1 MIAKSINIFKRFF
14 IFFIFLSLIQFINC
28 ENDEKKDGN
37 ETQEKSNIKVSII
50 IPVYNSAEFIERSLG
65 SALEQTLK
73 EIEVIVVDD
82 HSTDNT
88 LEIINKHKDDPRLRI
103 IALEKNQGA
112 GIARNIGM
120 KAAVGEFI
128 GFIDSDDYADKRFYE
143 FLYKY
148 SKDKDMVNGIFVY
161 GTNLSDKFRHHGNY
175 RTYGGTYDSIWR
187 REFINKY
194 NIKYGEDRKVGEDI
208 VFRSSFMEN
217 NPRVAK
223 TPDEGIYYYY
233 KRREGSLMN
242 FPKDYL
248 KNEDNVS
255 YEKESYIKYSNLKH
269 IIIYSAIFLVLFI
282 IVLVVAVKLFK
293 CKNKKPDYNRMEEE
307 ETSEL
312 IINYN

>member
-1 MIAKSINIFKRFF
+1 MIAKINKIFKRLF
-14 IFFIFLSLIQFINC
+14 IFFIFLSLIQFVNC
-28 ENDEKKDGN
+28 ENDEKKDNNQDG
-37 ETQEKSNIKVSII
+37 TQEKSNIKVSVI

-73 EIEVIVVDD
+73 EIEIIVVDD

-88 LEIINKHKDDPRLRI
+88 LEIINKHKDDPRLKI

-148 SKDKDMVNGIFVY
+148 SKDKDMVRGIFVY
-161 GTNLSDKFRHHGNY
+161 GTNLSDKIRHHSEYNI
-175 RTYGGTYDSIWR
+175 YGGTYDSIWR

-194 NIKYGEDRKVGEDI
+194 NIQYGVDRKVGEDVI
-208 VFRSSFMEN
+208 FRSAFMEK

-223 TPDEGIYYYY
+223 APDEGIYYYY

-242 FPKDYL
+242 FGKDYL

-255 YEKESYIKYSNLKH
+255 YEQ
-269 IIIYSAIFLVLFI
+269 
-282 IVLVVAVKLFK
+282 
-293 CKNKKPDYNRMEEE
+293 KKKVNFR
-307 ETSEL
+307 L
-312 IINYN
+312 C